1 LKLIQPNTGKIT
13 LPLSLRFDLHISHTL
28 VILPEPCTRYN
39 NPDLGYL
46 LQKLKSFEGDK
57 MKCPKCQS
65 ENPDRMKFCGE
76 CGAKM
81 EKICPQ
87 CNFTNPPGFKFCGE
101 CGYDLRRPE
110 QAPPRDDSEPIADG
124 ILTTSGMVEGE
135 RKYVSVLFSDM
146 SGYTAMSERLDPE
159 EVKEIT
165 SRIFGKI
172 SQIVSKYDG
181 FIEKFVGDAV
191 MALFGVPK
199 AHEDDPVRA
208 IKAAREIHD
217 LVQAISPELEEKVGK
232 PLSMH
237 TGINTGLV
245 VTGEVNLKKGT
256 HGVAGDTINLAARL
270 SSLAKANEIIVGQD
284 TYHQAEGYFAFEG
297 LEPTIV
303 KGKTEPIQIYKAL
316 SPEEQPSTT
325 HRHRGLR
332 ADLIGRE
339 VELAQ
344 LGEAAQKLQQGKG
357 AIFSIC
363 GETGTG
369 KTRLVEEFKATLDLK
384 EIQWHQ
390 GQAYAYSQN
399 TPYFPLIYLF
409 SRAFQIKDG
418 DAPESVRDK
427 VESGV
432 ESLVGKREDIIPY
445 VGSLYALSY
454 PEVEGVSP
462 EFWKSRLQEAVQAIL
477 SGLSQ
482 RAPTVIYL
490 EDLHWADPSSMNLLR
505 FLLSE
510 FRYPALFLC
519 VYRPSFSLFTSY
531 QLSGLGMQH
540 QEIQLHDLSPSE
552 AQVMV
557 ESLLKTKT
565 IPQELRRYIQENV
578 EGNPFYLEE
587 IINALIESETLS
599 RDNGTWRLSRPI
611 SQSDM
616 PSTIHGIISAR
627 LDHLEKESKRILQEA
642 SVIGRAFLYEILKR
656 CTQLKEQLDRHLTG
670 LERLDLIHA
679 RSLQPDLEYVFKSAL
694 TQEVVYDGLLKK
706 ERQVIHER
714 IAEVIEGLFRDRL
727 PEFYETLAFHF
738 KQGHSTLKAVHY
750 LMKSGEKSLGRYAV
764 EESHQYF
771 KEAFDLLSHKPE
783 RTREEDGLVIE
794 VLIKWSLVFY
804 YRGDFKE
811 QVDLLSTHKELAE
824 SLDDKAKLGMYYAWL
839 GFSLFFREKYT
850 DSHQYLRK
858 ALGIGEEIGNQ
869 QVIGYACTW
878 LAWTCPE
885 LGLLS
890 EAISFGER
898 AQEIFK
904 HIPTDHYLFFKSL
917 GGIGFA
923 CFYRGDRKRVLESGK
938 AILDYGQRH
947 SNIRSLVMGHYVIG
961 LSFFMDGDF
970 PSAIKV
976 LRKGIQTAQD
986 PFYSQFP
993 RLMLGMSY
1001 ARDSQFKEAREAL
1014 QEVAFYGREFGCE
1027 EIGTPANM
1035 ALGLT
1040 SIAEGQMGQGL
1051 KMIEETLRASRE
1063 NLRRGWYAN
1072 AEIALGQVY
1081 LQIVDKSAPVSLA
1094 TMAKNI
1100 GFIMKNVPS
1109 AGKKAEDHFNE
1120 AAKIAKEIGA
1130 KGTLGEAYLDLGLL
1144 NKARGKTIQAREYIT
1159 KAIQILEQC
1168 ESEVFLKQAKEALA
1182 SLE

>member
-1 LKLIQPNTGKIT
+1 
-13 LPLSLRFDLHISHTL
+13 
-28 VILPEPCTRYN
+28 
-39 NPDLGYL
+39 
-46 LQKLKSFEGDK
+46 
-57 MKCPKCQS
+57 MKCPKCQF
-65 ENPDRMKFCGE
+65 ENPDGVKFCGE

-81 EKICPQ
+81 ETICPQ
-87 CNFTNPPGFKFCGE
+87 CNFSNPPGFKFCGE

-110 QAPPRDDSEPIADG
+110 QAPLRDGSEPVADG
-124 ILTTSGMVEGE
+124 ILTTSGVVEGE

-165 SRIFGKI
+165 SRIFGEI

-199 AHEDDPVRA
+199 AHEDDPIRA

-217 LVQAISPELEEKVGK
+217 VVQAISPELEEKVGK

-245 VTGEVNLKKGT
+245 VTGEVNLEKGT
-256 HGVAGDTINLAARL
+256 HGIAGDTINLAARL
-270 SSLAKANEIIVGQD
+270 SSLAKADEIIVGPN
-284 TYHQAEGYFAFEG
+284 TYHQAEGYFAFERLG
-297 LEPTIV
+297 PTRV
-303 KGKTEPIQIYKAL
+303 KGKTESIQIYKAL

-344 LGEAAQKLQQGKG
+344 LGEAARMLRQGKG
-357 AIFSIC
+357 VIFSIC
-363 GETGTG
+363 GDTGTG

-384 EIQWHQ
+384 ETQWHQ

-399 TPYFPLIYLF
+399 TPYFPLIDLF

-454 PEVEGVSP
+454 PEVEEVSP
-462 EFWKSRLQEAVQAIL
+462 EFWKARLQKTVQAIL
-477 SGLSQ
+477 SGLAQ
-482 RAPTVIYL
+482 RAPTVICL
-490 EDLHWADPSSMNLLR
+490 EDLHWADPSFMDLLR

-519 VYRPSFSLFTSY
+519 VYRPTFSLFTSH
-531 QLSGLGMQH
+531 QVSGLGMQH
-540 QEIQLHDLSPSE
+540 QEIQLQDLSRSE
-552 AQVMV
+552 AQIMV
-557 ESLLKTKT
+557 ESLLNAKT

-587 IINALIESETLS
+587 IINTLIESGTLI
-599 RDNGTWRLSRPI
+599 RDNGTWSISRPI
-611 SQSDM
+611 SRSDM
-616 PSTIHGIISAR
+616 PSTIHGIIAAR

-642 SVIGRAFLYEILKR
+642 SVIGRAFLYKILKR

-706 ERQVIHER
+706 ERHVIHER
-714 IAEVIEGLFRDRL
+714 IAEVMEELFRDRL

-738 KQGHSTLKAVHY
+738 KKGLSVPKAVDY
-750 LMKSGEKSLGRYAV
+750 LVKSGEKSLGRYAV

-771 KEAFDLLSHKPE
+771 KEAFELLTNKPD
-783 RTREEDGLVIE
+783 RTREEDGLLIE

-811 QVDLLSTHKELAE
+811 QVDLLNAHKDLAE
-824 SLDDKAKLGMYYAWL
+824 SLDDKTRLGMFYAWL
-839 GFSLFFREKYT
+839 GFSLYFRARLK
-850 DSHQYLRK
+850 DSYEYLLK
-858 ALGIGEEIGNQ
+858 AFELGEEIDDQ

-878 LAWTCPE
+878 LAWTCSE
-885 LGLLS
+885 LGSLE
-890 EAISFGER
+890 EAILCGER
-898 AQEIFK
+898 AQKISK
-904 HIPTDHYLFFKSL
+904 HIPSDHYLFFKSL
-917 GGIGFA
+917 GGIGYA
-923 CFYRGDRKRVLESGK
+923 CFYRGDRKRALETGT
-938 AILDYGQRH
+938 AVLDYGQRH
-947 SNIRSLVMGHYVIG
+947 SNIRSIVMGHFITG
-961 LSFFMDGDF
+961 LSSFMDGDF
-970 PSAIKV
+970 QTSVDAFS
-976 LRKGIQTAQD
+976 KGVQTAAD
-986 PFYSQFP
+986 PFYSQFSKFS
-993 RLMLGMSY
+993 LGLGNVLN
-1001 ARDSQFKEAREAL
+1001 RQFQEAEEAL
-1014 QEVAFYGREFGCE
+1014 QEVASYSRGFGCE
-1027 EIGTPANM
+1027 LLGTPAH
-1035 ALGLT
+1035 ALLGLV
-1040 SIAEGQMGQGL
+1040 SIAKGEMGQGL
-1051 KMIEETLRASRE
+1051 KMIKETLRAFHE
-1063 NLRRGWYAN
+1063 NQRRCWYATI
-1072 AEIALGQVY
+1072 EHALGQVY
-1081 LQIVDKSAPVSLA
+1081 LQIVEKTAPVSLT
-1094 TMAKNI
+1094 TMAKNV
-1100 GFIMKNVPS
+1100 GFILKNVPS
-1109 AGKKAEDHFNE
+1109 AGKKAEDHFNKAIE
-1120 AAKIAKEIGA
+1120 VAKEIGA
-1130 KGTLGEAYLDLGLL
+1130 KGILGQAYLDLGLL
-1144 NKARGKTIQAREYIT
+1144 HKAKGRTDQAREYIT

-1168 ESEVFLKQAKEALA
+1168 ETEVFLKQAKEALA

>member
-1 LKLIQPNTGKIT
+1 
-13 LPLSLRFDLHISHTL
+13 
-28 VILPEPCTRYN
+28 
-39 NPDLGYL
+39 
-46 LQKLKSFEGDK
+46 
-57 MKCPKCQS
+57 MKCPKCQF
-65 ENPDRMKFCGE
+65 ENPDGV
-76 CGAKM
+76 
-81 EKICPQ
+81 
-87 CNFTNPPGFKFCGE
+87 KFCGE

-110 QAPPRDDSEPIADG
+110 QAPPRDGSEPVADG
-124 ILTTSGMVEGE
+124 ILTTSGAVEGE

-165 SRIFGKI
+165 SRIFGEI

-217 LVQAISPELEEKVGK
+217 LVQAISPELEEKVGN

-245 VTGEVNLKKGT
+245 VTGEVNLEKGT

-270 SSLAKANEIIVGQD
+270 SSLAKADEIIVGPD

-297 LEPTIV
+297 LEPTRV

-325 HRHRGLR
+325 HRHHGLR

-344 LGEAAQKLQQGKG
+344 LGEAAQMLRHGKG
-357 AIFSIC
+357 AILSIC
-363 GETGTG
+363 GDTGTG
-369 KTRLVEEFKATLDLK
+369 KTRLVEDFKATLDPK

-399 TPYFPLIYLF
+399 TPYFPLIDLF

-427 VESGV
+427 VESAV

-462 EFWKSRLQEAVQAIL
+462 EFWKARLQKTVQAIL
-477 SGLSQ
+477 SGLAQ
-482 RAPTVIYL
+482 RAPTVICL
-490 EDLHWADPSSMNLLR
+490 EDLHWADPSFMDLLR

-510 FRYPALFLC
+510 FRYPVLFLC
-519 VYRPSFSLFTSY
+519 VYRPTFSLFTS
-531 QLSGLGMQH
+531 QELSGLGVQH

-552 AQVMV
+552 AQMMV

-565 IPQELRRYIQENV
+565 IPHELRRYIQKNV

-587 IINALIESETLS
+587 IINTLIESGTLI
-599 RDNGTWRLSRPI
+599 RDNGTWSISRPI
-611 SQSDM
+611 SRSDM
-616 PSTIHGIISAR
+616 PSTIHGIIAAR

-656 CTQLKEQLDRHLTG
+656 CTQLKEHLDRHLTG

-706 ERQVIHER
+706 ERHVIHER
-714 IAEVIEGLFRDRL
+714 IAEVMEELFRDRL

-738 KQGHSTLKAVHY
+738 KKGLSVPKAVDY
-750 LMKSGEKSLGRYAV
+750 LVKSGEKSLGRYAV

-771 KEAFDLLSHKPE
+771 KEAFELLTNKPD
-783 RTREEDGLVIE
+783 RTKEEDGLLIE

-811 QVDLLSTHKELAE
+811 QVDLLNAHKDLAE
-824 SLDDKAKLGMYYAWL
+824 SLDDKTRLGMFYAWL
-839 GFSLFFREKYT
+839 GFSLYFRARLK
-850 DSHQYLRK
+850 DSYEYLLK
-858 ALGIGEEIGNQ
+858 AFELGEEIDDQ

-878 LAWTCPE
+878 LAWTCSE
-885 LGLLS
+885 LGSLE
-890 EAISFGER
+890 EAILCGER
-898 AQEIFK
+898 AQKISK
-904 HIPTDHYLFFKSL
+904 HIPSDHYLFFKSL
-917 GGIGFA
+917 GGIGYA
-923 CFYRGDRKRVLESGK
+923 CFYRGDRKRALEIGT

-947 SNIRSLVMGHYVIG
+947 SNIRSIVMGHFITG

-970 PSAIKV
+970 QASIDACNKAV
-976 LRKGIQTAQD
+976 QTAAD
-986 PFYSQFP
+986 PFYSEFP
-993 RLMLGMSY
+993 RFLLGSGFTQNG
-1001 ARDSQFKEAREAL
+1001 QFLKAEEAL
-1014 QEVAFYGREFGCE
+1014 QEVASYSRDFGCE
-1027 EIGTPANM
+1027 LLGTPTHAF
-1035 ALGLT
+1035 LGLI
-1040 SIAEGQMGQGL
+1040 SIAKGQMGQGL
-1051 KMIEETLRASRE
+1051 KMIEEALHACHE
-1063 NLRRGWYAN
+1063 NQRRSWYATI
-1072 AEIALGQVY
+1072 EHALGQVY
-1081 LQIVDKSAPVSLA
+1081 LQIVEKTAPVSLT
-1094 TMAKNI
+1094 TMAKNV
-1100 GFIMKNVPS
+1100 GFILKNVPS
-1109 AGKKAEDHFNE
+1109 AGKKAEDHFNKAIE
-1120 AAKIAKEIGA
+1120 VAKEIGA
-1130 KGTLGEAYLDLGLL
+1130 KGILGQAYLDLGLL
-1144 NKARGKTIQAREYIT
+1144 HKAKGRTDQARECISE
-1159 KAIQILEQC
+1159 AIRLFEQC
-1168 ESEVFLKQAKEALA
+1168 EAEVYLKQAKEALP